1 MICMVEE
8 YEKDLHTKVN
18 RFKAW
23 TKENF
28 PAFSEKNDNGE
39 WCFCDEFYEMYD
51 CSMAI
56 IRNLAAGEATGQ
68 MIDDLLFVAARD
80 NEGENFVD
88 ELEEHS
94 EWFALLCRRC
104 LQTGY
109 VAAKWQFAKHLP
121 NCKDHDGFN
130 DFKEIIYDFFK
141 TDDEYTDRMALQA
154 LAEIYPEQAER
165 YAVDFWE
172 RKKYEYDEY
181 QKIMVLHVLF
191 QIHSPKL
198 PHYLALAEK
207 SEYRYLRENAEDLY
221 DRLSRE
227 PHNG

>member
-28 PAFSEKNDNGE
+28 PAFSEENDNGE

-68 MIDDLLFVAARD
+68 MTDDLLFVAARD

-104 LQTGY
+104 L
-109 VAAKWQFAKHLP
+109 
-121 NCKDHDGFN
+121 
-130 DFKEIIYDFFK
+130 
-141 TDDEYTDRMALQA
+141 DR
-154 LAEIYPEQAER
+154 
-165 YAVDFWE
+165 
-172 RKKYEYDEY
+172 
-181 QKIMVLHVLF
+181 
-191 QIHSPKL
+191 
-198 PHYLALAEK
+198 K
-207 SEYRYLRENAEDLY
+207 SVV
-221 DRLSRE
+221 
-227 PHNG
+227 